1 MFRMFTVHS
10 GKISLFVK
18 QLYRYFTSLKYDTI
32 HPNIDL
38 IFLSASVLY
47 EEFEILPAI
56 NYHI

>member
-1 MFRMFTVHS
+1 MFTVHS

-38 IFLSASVLY
+38 IFLSDSVLY

-56 NYHI
+56 NYHT